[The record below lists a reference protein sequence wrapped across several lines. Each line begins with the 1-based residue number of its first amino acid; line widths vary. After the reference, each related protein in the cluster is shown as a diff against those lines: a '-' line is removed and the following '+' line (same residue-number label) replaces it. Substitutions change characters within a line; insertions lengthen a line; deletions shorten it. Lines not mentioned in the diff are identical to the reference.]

1 MMKMT
6 ELRGKIK
13 EYIQGKETFTTSE
26 VKEELKEKGYVYN
39 VDYDVTSFSNAI
51 SSLTRQN
58 YIASMDAE
66 KKGNYMVVGNRDIKD
81 KEKETYI
88 KKEPYRNE
96 PELKEMREKIRESLK
111 ESCAQIEQILDS
123 EKPSK
128 YGRNRKTYDDIL
140 RLIKSL
146 KEFEFTIKD

>member
-1 MMKMT
+1 MT

-66 KKGNYMVVGNRDIKD
+66 KKGN
-81 KEKETYI
+81 
-88 KKEPYRNE
+88 
-96 PELKEMREKIRESLK
+96 
-111 ESCAQIEQILDS
+111 
-123 EKPSK
+123 
-128 YGRNRKTYDDIL
+128 
-140 RLIKSL
+140 
-146 KEFEFTIKD
+146 